1 VVNNQDIDE
10 NIIKEIF
17 DKIDELDEVKDINK
31 YIPEELR
38 ISKEDYLKALTDDI
52 FRVQIITKLDSSL
65 TLIANKINPDSTM

>member
-38 ISKEDYLKALTDDI
+38 ISKEDYSKALTDDI